1 MRTLFIVVVLL
12 SAPWLSAAAAAQND
26 LGEAKAKYEEAAYED
41 ALTTL
46 TKASASTPADRVQLE
61 QYRALC
67 LNRARPD
74 LRSRAGGCRAGGCRS
89 DVRAAVLGRFAA
101 RAGDD
106 CRDPAEGTAGV
117 ARRVLDSGRAA
128 YEAKDIPR
136 AQRQFDLLLKLLDDP
151 IMEGRPER
159 EDLLAVARGFS
170 TLLVAAPAPRPPAAE
185 NERPAAPPAAAAG
198 TPPAAPAVSTF
209 VPASVIQESLP
220 IWTPPNPAVAR
231 NEYNG
236 AVKVRIGT
244 DGRVKAATMDR
255 PTHPAYDTALLNTAR
270 SWLYKP
276 ATQNGT
282 PIESE
287 RVIAVRLRPLADQER
302 CGRYSPGSRVARVSP
317 LRAGAVGSGR
327 ARRPMHPLS

>member
-46 TKASASTPADRVQLE
+46 TKASASTTADRVQLE

-67 LNRARPD
+67 LIA
-74 LRSRAGGCRAGGCRS
+74 
-89 DVRAAVLGRFAA
+89 LGRISEAERAVAA
-101 RAGDD
+101 LVDA
-106 CRDPAEGTAGV
+106 DPTYVPPSSVASPRVLAMIAEIRRKELPGV

-185 NERPAAPPAAAAG
+185 TERPAAPPAAAAG

-244 DGRVKAATMDR
+244 DGRVKAATIDR

-287 RVIAVRLRPLADQER
+287 RVIAVRLRPLADQ
-302 CGRYSPGSRVARVSP
+302 
-317 LRAGAVGSGR
+317 GAVR
-327 ARRPMHPLS
+327 

>member
-46 TKASASTPADRVQLE
+46 TKASASTTADRVQLE

-67 LNRARPD
+67 LIA
-74 LRSRAGGCRAGGCRS
+74 
-89 DVRAAVLGRFAA
+89 LGRISEAERAVAA
-101 RAGDD
+101 LVDA
-106 CRDPAEGTAGV
+106 DPMYVPPSSVASPRVLAMIAEIRRKELPGV

-185 NERPAAPPAAAAG
+185 TERPAAPPAAAAG

-244 DGRVKAATMDR
+244 DGRVKAATIDR

-287 RVIAVRLRPLADQER
+287 RVIAVRLRPLADQ
-302 CGRYSPGSRVARVSP
+302 
-317 LRAGAVGSGR
+317 GAVR
-327 ARRPMHPLS
+327 

>member
-46 TKASASTPADRVQLE
+46 TKASASTTADRVQLE

-67 LNRARPD
+67 LIA
-74 LRSRAGGCRAGGCRS
+74 
-89 DVRAAVLGRFAA
+89 LGRISEAERAVAA
-101 RAGDD
+101 LVDA
-106 CRDPAEGTAGV
+106 DPMYVPPSSVASPRVLAMIAEIRRKELPGV

-185 NERPAAPPAAAAG
+185 TERSAAPPAAAAG

-244 DGRVKAATMDR
+244 DGRVKAATIDR

-276 ATQNGT
+276 AMQNGT

-287 RVIAVRLRPLADQER
+287 RVIAVRLRPLAAQ
-302 CGRYSPGSRVARVSP
+302 
-317 LRAGAVGSGR
+317 GAVK
-327 ARRPMHPLS
+327 

>member
-26 LGEAKAKYEEAAYED
+26 LSEAKAKYEEAAYED

-67 LNRARPD
+67 LIA
-74 LRSRAGGCRAGGCRS
+74 
-89 DVRAAVLGRFAA
+89 LGRIREAEQAVAA
-101 RAGDD
+101 LVDA
-106 CRDPAEGTAGV
+106 DPTYVLPSSVASPRVLAMVAEIRRKELPGV

-136 AQRQFDLLLKLLDDP
+136 AQRQFDLLLNLLDDP
-151 IMEGRPER
+151 VMEGRPER
-159 EDLLAVARGFS
+159 EDLRAVARGFS
-170 TLLVAAPAPRPPAAE
+170 TLLVASPAQRPPAAE
-185 NERPAAPPAAAAG
+185 TERPAAPSAA
-198 TPPAAPAVSTF
+198 PPAHAAVSTF
-209 VPASVIQESLP
+209 VPAAVIQETLP
-220 IWTPPNPAVAR
+220 IWTPPNPSVAR

-276 ATQNGT
+276 AMQNGT

-287 RVIAVRLRPLADQER
+287 RVIAVRLRPLAAQ
-302 CGRYSPGSRVARVSP
+302 GAAR
-317 LRAGAVGSGR
+317 
-327 ARRPMHPLS
+327 

>member
-46 TKASASTPADRVQLE
+46 TKASASTTADRVQLE

-67 LNRARPD
+67 LIA
-74 LRSRAGGCRAGGCRS
+74 
-89 DVRAAVLGRFAA
+89 LGRIAEAERAVAA
-101 RAGDD
+101 LVDA
-106 CRDPAEGTAGV
+106 DPTYVPPSSVASPRVLAMIAEIRRKELPGV

-136 AQRQFDLLLKLLDDP
+136 AQRQFDILLKLLDDP

-185 NERPAAPPAAAAG
+185 TERPAAPPAAAGG

-244 DGRVKAATMDR
+244 DGRVKAATIDR

-287 RVIAVRLRPLADQER
+287 RVIAVRLRPLADQ
-302 CGRYSPGSRVARVSP
+302 
-317 LRAGAVGSGR
+317 GAVR
-327 ARRPMHPLS
+327 

>member
-46 TKASASTPADRVQLE
+46 TKASVSTTADRVQLE

-67 LNRARPD
+67 LIA
-74 LRSRAGGCRAGGCRS
+74 
-89 DVRAAVLGRFAA
+89 LGRIPEAE
-101 RAGDD
+101 RAVVALVDA
-106 CRDPAEGTAGV
+106 DPTYVLPSSVASPRVLAMVAEIRRKELPGV

-151 IMEGRPER
+151 LMEGRPER
-159 EDLLAVARGFS
+159 EDLRAVARGFS

-185 NERPAAPPAAAAG
+185 TERPAAPPAA
-198 TPPAAPAVSTF
+198 PPAPAAVSTF
-209 VPASVIQESLP
+209 VPAAVIQETLP
-220 IWTPPNPAVAR
+220 IWTPPNPSVAR

-276 ATQNGT
+276 AMQNGT

-287 RVIAVRLRPLADQER
+287 RVIAVRLRPLAAQ
-302 CGRYSPGSRVARVSP
+302 GAAR
-317 LRAGAVGSGR
+317 
-327 ARRPMHPLS
+327 

>member
-12 SAPWLSAAAAAQND
+12 SAPWLSAAAEAQND

-46 TKASASTPADRVQLE
+46 TKASASTTADRVQLE

-67 LNRARPD
+67 LIA
-74 LRSRAGGCRAGGCRS
+74 
-89 DVRAAVLGRFAA
+89 LGRISEAERAVAA
-101 RAGDD
+101 LVDA
-106 CRDPAEGTAGV
+106 DPMYVPPSSVASPRVLAMIAEIRRKELPGV

-185 NERPAAPPAAAAG
+185 TERPAAPPAAAAG

-244 DGRVKAATMDR
+244 DGRVKAATIDR

-287 RVIAVRLRPLADQER
+287 RVIAVRLRPLADQ
-302 CGRYSPGSRVARVSP
+302 
-317 LRAGAVGSGR
+317 GAVR
-327 ARRPMHPLS
+327 

>member
-46 TKASASTPADRVQLE
+46 TKASASTTADRVQLE

-67 LNRARPD
+67 LIA
-74 LRSRAGGCRAGGCRS
+74 
-89 DVRAAVLGRFAA
+89 LGRISEAERAVAA
-101 RAGDD
+101 LVDA
-106 CRDPAEGTAGV
+106 DPTYLPPSSVASPRVLAMVAEIRRKELPGV

-185 NERPAAPPAAAAG
+185 TERPAAPPAAAAA
-198 TPPAAPAVSTF
+198 TLPAIPAVSTF

-236 AVKVRIGT
+236 AVKVRIGA
-244 DGRVKAATMDR
+244 DGRVKAATIDR

-276 ATQNGT
+276 AMQNGT

-287 RVIAVRLRPLADQER
+287 RVIAVRLRPLADQ
-302 CGRYSPGSRVARVSP
+302 
-317 LRAGAVGSGR
+317 GAVR
-327 ARRPMHPLS
+327 

>member
-46 TKASASTPADRVQLE
+46 TKASASTTADRVQLE

-67 LNRARPD
+67 LIA
-74 LRSRAGGCRAGGCRS
+74 
-89 DVRAAVLGRFAA
+89 LGRISEAERAVAA
-101 RAGDD
+101 LVDA
-106 CRDPAEGTAGV
+106 DPMYVPPSSVASPRVLAMIAEIRRKELPGV

-128 YEAKDIPR
+128 YEAKDVPR

-185 NERPAAPPAAAAG
+185 TERPAAPPAAAAG

-244 DGRVKAATMDR
+244 DGRVKAATIDR

-276 ATQNGT
+276 AMQNGT

-287 RVIAVRLRPLADQER
+287 RVIAVRLRPLADQ
-302 CGRYSPGSRVARVSP
+302 
-317 LRAGAVGSGR
+317 GAVR
-327 ARRPMHPLS
+327 

>member
-1 MRTLFIVVVLL
+1 MRTLFIVFVFL
-12 SAPWLSAAAAAQND
+12 SAPWLTASAAAQTD
-26 LGEAKAKYEEAAYED
+26 LGEAKTQYEEAAYED

-67 LNRARPD
+67 LIA
-74 LRSRAGGCRAGGCRS
+74 
-89 DVRAAVLGRFAA
+89 LGRIPEAERAVAA
-101 RAGDD
+101 LVDA
-106 CRDPAEGTAGV
+106 DPTYFPPSSVASPRVLAMVSDIRRKELPGV

-128 YEAKDIPR
+128 YEAKDLPR

-151 IMEGRPER
+151 AMEGRPER
-159 EDLLAVARGFS
+159 EDLRAVARGFS

-185 NERPAAPPAAAAG
+185 PERPAAPPPAPSPAAA
-198 TPPAAPAVSTF
+198 STF
-209 VPASVIQESLP
+209 VPAAVIQETLP
-220 IWTPPNPAVAR
+220 VWTPPNPSIAR

-244 DGRVKAATMDR
+244 DGRVKAATIDR
-255 PTHPAYDTALLNTAR
+255 ATHPAYDAVLISTAR

-276 ATQNGT
+276 AMQNGT

-287 RVIAVRLRPLADQER
+287 RVIAVRLRPRTDQ
-302 CGRYSPGSRVARVSP
+302 
-317 LRAGAVGSGR
+317 GAVR
-327 ARRPMHPLS
+327 

>member
-1 MRTLFIVVVLL
+1 MRTLFTVVVLL

-46 TKASASTPADRVQLE
+46 TKASASTTADRVQLE

-67 LNRARPD
+67 LIA
-74 LRSRAGGCRAGGCRS
+74 
-89 DVRAAVLGRFAA
+89 LGRISEAERAVAA
-101 RAGDD
+101 LVDA
-106 CRDPAEGTAGV
+106 DPTYVPPSSVASPRVLAMIAEIRRKELPGV

-128 YEAKDIPR
+128 YEAKDVPR

-185 NERPAAPPAAAAG
+185 TERSAAPPAAAAG

-244 DGRVKAATMDR
+244 DGRVKAATIDR

-287 RVIAVRLRPLADQER
+287 RVIAVRLRPLADQ
-302 CGRYSPGSRVARVSP
+302 
-317 LRAGAVGSGR
+317 GAVR
-327 ARRPMHPLS
+327 

>member
-46 TKASASTPADRVQLE
+46 TKASASTTADRVQLE

-67 LNRARPD
+67 LIA
-74 LRSRAGGCRAGGCRS
+74 
-89 DVRAAVLGRFAA
+89 LGRISEAERAVAA
-101 RAGDD
+101 LVDA
-106 CRDPAEGTAGV
+106 DPTYVPPSSVASPRVLAMIAEIRRKELPGV

-136 AQRQFDLLLKLLDDP
+136 AQRQFDLLLKLLADP

-185 NERPAAPPAAAAG
+185 TERPAAPPAAAAA

-244 DGRVKAATMDR
+244 DGRVKAATIDR

-287 RVIAVRLRPLADQER
+287 RVIAVRLRPLADQ
-302 CGRYSPGSRVARVSP
+302 
-317 LRAGAVGSGR
+317 GAVR
-327 ARRPMHPLS
+327 

>member
-12 SAPWLSAAAAAQND
+12 SAPWLSAGAAAQND

-67 LNRARPD
+67 LIA
-74 LRSRAGGCRAGGCRS
+74 
-89 DVRAAVLGRFAA
+89 LGRIPEAEQAVAA
-101 RAGDD
+101 LVDA
-106 CRDPAEGTAGV
+106 DPTYVLPSSVASPRVLAMVAEIRRKELPGV

-151 IMEGRPER
+151 VMDGRPER
-159 EDLLAVARGFS
+159 EDLRAVARGFS
-170 TLLVAAPAPRPPAAE
+170 TLLVAAPAPPRPPAAE
-185 NERPAAPPAAAAG
+185 SERPAAPSATPA
-198 TPPAAPAVSTF
+198 PAAVSTF
-209 VPASVIQESLP
+209 VPAAVIQETLP
-220 IWTPPNPAVAR
+220 TWTPPNPSIAK

-244 DGRVKAATMDR
+244 DGRVKAATIDR
-255 PTHPAYDTALLNTAR
+255 PTHPAYDAALLNTAR

-287 RVIAVRLRPLADQER
+287 RVIAVRLRPLADQ
-302 CGRYSPGSRVARVSP
+302 
-317 LRAGAVGSGR
+317 GAVR
-327 ARRPMHPLS
+327 

>member
-46 TKASASTPADRVQLE
+46 TKASASTTADRVQLE

-67 LNRARPD
+67 LIA
-74 LRSRAGGCRAGGCRS
+74 
-89 DVRAAVLGRFAA
+89 LGRISEAERAVAA
-101 RAGDD
+101 LVDA
-106 CRDPAEGTAGV
+106 DPTYVPPSSVASPRVLAMIAEIRRKELPGV

-185 NERPAAPPAAAAG
+185 TERPAAPPAAAAA

-236 AVKVRIGT
+236 AVKVRIGA
-244 DGRVKAATMDR
+244 DGRVKAATIDR

-287 RVIAVRLRPLADQER
+287 RVIAVRLRPLADQ
-302 CGRYSPGSRVARVSP
+302 
-317 LRAGAVGSGR
+317 GAVR
-327 ARRPMHPLS
+327 

>member
-12 SAPWLSAAAAAQND
+12 SAPWLSAAAAQND

-46 TKASASTPADRVQLE
+46 TKASVSTTADRVQLE

-67 LNRARPD
+67 LIA
-74 LRSRAGGCRAGGCRS
+74 
-89 DVRAAVLGRFAA
+89 LGRIPEAE
-101 RAGDD
+101 RAVVALVDA
-106 CRDPAEGTAGV
+106 DPTYVLPSSVASPRVLAMVAEIRRKELPGV

-151 IMEGRPER
+151 VMEGRPER
-159 EDLLAVARGFS
+159 EDLRAVARGFS

-185 NERPAAPPAAAAG
+185 TERPAAPPAA
-198 TPPAAPAVSTF
+198 PPAPAAASTF
-209 VPASVIQESLP
+209 VPAAVIQETLP
-220 IWTPPNPAVAR
+220 IWTPPNPSVAR
-231 NEYNG
+231 NEYTG

-276 ATQNGT
+276 AMQNGT

-287 RVIAVRLRPLADQER
+287 RVIAVRLRPLAAQ
-302 CGRYSPGSRVARVSP
+302 
-317 LRAGAVGSGR
+317 GAVK
-327 ARRPMHPLS
+327 